1 MKDKVSLATLTLA
14 KAYTD
19 EQGGGGGGT
28 SNYNDLTHK
37 PTVNGVEFKGTMT
50 SETLGLVDAEDGKGL
65 STNDYTDA
73 DKSIVGGV
81 TSALAGKVDKV
92 SGKGLS
98 TNDYDDSAKAVVDGV
113 TTALNG
119 KVDKVSGKGLSTND
133 YSDAD
138 KTIVDGVTSALN
150 EKADK
155 TETYLVNDAAEVSL
169 TDNDKFPFY
178 DISVT
183 ATKHSTWSNIKS
195 KLKTYFDTL
204 YAAVSSVYTKTET
217 DGMINTAQ
225 DGIKANTQLI
235 EDTVGWSGKNEF
247 EPSTPSNQTHGVTA
261 TITNDKRVSLTGTSD
276 TAHVLSIGDF
286 DCKANVKYVLSGC
299 PSGGGT
305 ESSNYWLDAYI
316 VATSTI
322 VNKDT
327 GSGCELLFNADTTVR
342 IRIRIPNGL
351 NTAGMVFSPMVRK
364 ANILDGTYEP
374 HRGTTAFPRD
384 EQAILGTKNLLPNIA
399 TGKTESGVTITTNA
413 NGEIIFNGTP
423 SSTVQQRVFV
433 GLSKF
438 KGIGKLTLNGCPIG
452 GSSTKYELVIRNSD
466 GDSLAIDGNTNNRAR
481 DFGEGVTVD
490 FNTLTNPD
498 GTTPNLDTCYIS
510 ALIRTGAGTVTN
522 LTFKPMVR
530 LASDT
535 DATYQPHAMTN
546 KELTLAL
553 DGKLDKINGVF
564 DDTAE
569 PIVGD
574 IYNSEEQVVGTWG
587 KQGHEKTLYMSA
599 LMSEGNI
606 PFNTEN
612 SEILEVESHNIANI
626 DEIVFAQFTCKP
638 SSANVW
644 SPLPHKKKYITIDR
658 TDIIGY
664 TSNSSNEQAAIK
676 GLVYYTKTS

>member
-1 MKDKVSLATLTLA
+1 MKDKVSLATLALA

-19 EQGGGGGGT
+19 EHGGGGGGT

-50 SETLGLVDAEDGKGL
+50 GETLGLVDAENGKGL
-65 STNDYTDA
+65 SANDYTDA
-73 DKSIVGGV
+73 DKTIVGGV

-98 TNDYDDSAKAVVDGV
+98 TNDYSNADKSVVDGV

-150 EKADK
+150 GKADK
-155 TETYLVNDAAEVSL
+155 TETYLTTDSAETSL

-235 EDTVGWSGKNEF
+235 ADTVGWSGKNLLGYKVGKSYNASGELVD
-247 EPSTPSNQTHGVTA
+247 STHGVISAIIPVSAGDKFIASKKTA
-261 TITNDKRVSLTGTSD
+261 LSSADSNMMVRQFDSSLVFVSSTKVLDKAD
-276 TAHVLSIGDF
+276 
-286 DCKANVKYVLSGC
+286 LSGEYTV
-299 PSGGGT
+299 PSGIAYVGFVQFYNDGT
-305 ESSNYWLDAYI
+305 ISQSI
-316 VATSTI
+316 V
-322 VNKDT
+322 DT
-327 GSGCELLFNADTTVR
+327 NEMML
-342 IRIRIPNGL
+342 
-351 NTAGMVFSPMVRK
+351 RK
-364 ANILDGTYEP
+364 AEILDSTYEP
-374 HRGTTAFPRD
+374 YRGTTAFPRD
-384 EQAILGTKNLLPNIA
+384 EQRVLGAKNLLKNTTTSKT
-399 TGKTESGVTITTNA
+399 TGGVTYTVNADKSFTTSGTATENIRF
-413 NGEIIFNGTP
+413 EICSEGF
-423 SSTVQQRVFV
+423 
-433 GLSKF
+433 LLK
-438 KGIGKLTLNGCPIG
+438 KGKYILNGLNENTASGTRLALRTDI
-452 GSSTKYELVIRNSD
+452 SSSSSEIAV
-466 GDSLAIDGNTNNRAR
+466 NTTI
-481 DFGEGVTVD
+481 EGTEFTVA
-490 FNTLTNPD
+490 T
-498 GTTPNLDTCYIS
+498 DTYVYPVFIE
-510 ALIRTGAGTVTN
+510 TVAGTVN
-522 LTFKPMVR
+522 LTVSPMIR
-530 LASDT
+530 LASDP
-535 DATYQPHAMTN
+535 DSTYVPYAMTN
-546 KELTLAL
+546 NELTLAL

-564 DDTAE
+564 DDPAE